1 MNGAAEPWGPAE
13 PWGRAQRDRPVQA
26 IVVVEPGRPFN
37 AMTGGA
43 RRGGSMKMGVAI
55 NRGITLPITRRITL
69 AKAAGWAVGCLVA
82 ISALTGCAAPPTQRI
97 TDAATSP
104 LTDLNLRQV
113 TVPPVLAEARQQVYA
128 VPVIHDC
135 IALATEI
142 HALDEA
148 LGPDLDVAA
157 PANDQSLIERGGAL
171 AGNAALDAIKGAA
184 EGLIPYRSWVRKLS
198 GAERASKAVAAAI
211 SAGMVRRGFL
221 KGLLQSQTCH

>member
-1 MNGAAEPWGPAE
+1 M
-13 PWGRAQRDRPVQA
+13 AQA
-26 IVVVEPGRPFN
+26 LT
-37 AMTGGA
+37 TG
-43 RRGGSMKMGVAI
+43 
-55 NRGITLPITRRITL
+55 L
-69 AKAAGWAVGCLVA
+69 ALGCLA
-82 ISALTGCAAPPTQRI
+82 TMTAMTGCAAPPTQRI

-104 LTDLNLRQV
+104 LSDLNLMQV
-113 TVPPVLAEARQQVYA
+113 AVPPVLVEARKQVYA

-148 LGPDLDVAA
+148 LGPDLDVPAS
-157 PANDQSLIERGGAL
+157 ANDKSLVERGGVL

-211 SAGMVRRGFL
+211 GAGMVRRGFL

>member
-1 MNGAAEPWGPAE
+1 MSGAAKPAE
-13 PWGRAQRDRPVQA
+13 PAEPTRATIGSVRPSRSGPMAQ
-26 IVVVEPGRPFN
+26 
-37 AMTGGA
+37 
-43 RRGGSMKMGVAI
+43 S
-55 NRGITLPITRRITL
+55 L
-69 AKAAGWAVGCLVA
+69 AAGWVLGCLATMTAMTSCV
-82 ISALTGCAAPPTQRI
+82 SPPTQRI

-104 LTDLNLRQV
+104 LSDLNLLQV
-113 TVPPVLAEARQQVYA
+113 AVPPVLVEARKQVYA

-148 LGPDLDVAA
+148 LGPDLDVPA
-157 PANDQSLIERGGAL
+157 PANDKSLVERGGVL

-221 KGLLQSQTCH
+221 KGLLQAQTCH

>member
-1 MNGAAEPWGPAE
+1 MSGAAKSTKPAE
-13 PWGRAQRDRPVQA
+13 PTRATIGSARRCRSEPMAQA
-26 IVVVEPGRPFN
+26 LAAGWVLGCLA
-37 AMTGGA
+37 AMTGC
-43 RRGGSMKMGVAI
+43 V
-55 NRGITLPITRRITL
+55 
-69 AKAAGWAVGCLVA
+69 
-82 ISALTGCAAPPTQRI
+82 APPTQRI

-104 LTDLNLRQV
+104 LSDLNLLQV
-113 TVPPVLAEARQQVYA
+113 AVPPVLVEARKQVYA

-148 LGPDLDVAA
+148 LGPDLDVAV
-157 PANDQSLIERGGAL
+157 PADDKSLVERGGVL

-221 KGLLQSQTCH
+221 KGLLQAQTCH

>member
-1 MNGAAEPWGPAE
+1 MSGAAKPAE
-13 PWGRAQRDRPVQA
+13 PAEPTRATIGSVRPSRSGPMAQSLAAGWVLGCLA
-26 IVVVEPGRPFN
+26 TMT
-37 AMTGGA
+37 AMTGC
-43 RRGGSMKMGVAI
+43 V
-55 NRGITLPITRRITL
+55 
-69 AKAAGWAVGCLVA
+69 
-82 ISALTGCAAPPTQRI
+82 APPTQRI

-104 LTDLNLRQV
+104 LSDLNLLQV
-113 TVPPVLAEARQQVYA
+113 AVPPVLVEARKQVYA

-148 LGPDLDVAA
+148 LGPDLDVAV
-157 PANDQSLIERGGAL
+157 PADDKSLVERGGVL

-221 KGLLQSQTCH
+221 KGLLQAQTCH

>member
-1 MNGAAEPWGPAE
+1 MSGAAKQAKEAEPAE
-13 PWGRAQRDRPVQA
+13 PTRATIGSTRPCRS
-26 IVVVEPGRPFN
+26 EPMAQSLAAGWVLGCLAATI
-37 AMTGGA
+37 AMTGC
-43 RRGGSMKMGVAI
+43 V
-55 NRGITLPITRRITL
+55 
-69 AKAAGWAVGCLVA
+69 V
-82 ISALTGCAAPPTQRI
+82 PPTQRI

-104 LTDLNLRQV
+104 LSDLNLMQV
-113 TVPPVLAEARQQVYA
+113 AVPQVLAEARKQVYA

-148 LGPDLDVAA
+148 LGPDLDVAV
-157 PANDQSLIERGGAL
+157 PVDDKTLVERGGVL

-221 KGLLQSQTCH
+221 KGLLQAQTCH

>member
-1 MNGAAEPWGPAE
+1 MSGAAKQAKQAEPAE
-13 PWGRAQRDRPVQA
+13 PTRATIGSTRPCRSGPMAQ
-26 IVVVEPGRPFN
+26 
-37 AMTGGA
+37 
-43 RRGGSMKMGVAI
+43 S
-55 NRGITLPITRRITL
+55 L
-69 AKAAGWAVGCLVA
+69 AAGWVLGCLVA
-82 ISALTGCAAPPTQRI
+82 MTAMTGCVTTPTQRI

-104 LTDLNLRQV
+104 LNDLNLMQV
-113 TVPPVLAEARQQVYA
+113 AVPQVLAEARKQVYA

-148 LGPDLDVAA
+148 LGPDLDVAV
-157 PANDQSLIERGGAL
+157 PADDKTLVERGGVL

-221 KGLLQSQTCH
+221 KGLLQAQTCH

>member
-1 MNGAAEPWGPAE
+1 MSGAAKPAE
-13 PWGRAQRDRPVQA
+13 PAEPTRATIGSVRPSRSGPMAQSLAAGWVLGCLA
-26 IVVVEPGRPFN
+26 TMT
-37 AMTGGA
+37 AMTGCV
-43 RRGGSMKMGVAI
+43 S
-55 NRGITLPITRRITL
+55 
-69 AKAAGWAVGCLVA
+69 
-82 ISALTGCAAPPTQRI
+82 PPTQRI

-104 LTDLNLRQV
+104 LSDLNLLQV
-113 TVPPVLAEARQQVYA
+113 AVPPVLVEARKQVYA

-148 LGPDLDVAA
+148 LGPDLDVAV
-157 PANDQSLIERGGAL
+157 PADDKSLVERGGVL

-221 KGLLQSQTCH
+221 KGLLQAQTCH

>member
-1 MNGAAEPWGPAE
+1 MSGAAKPTKPTNPTNSAEPAE
-13 PWGRAQRDRPVQA
+13 PAEQA
-26 IVVVEPGRPFN
+26 TTTIGS
-37 AMTGGA
+37 A
-43 RRGGSMKMGVAI
+43 RRCRSGAMAQALTTG
-55 NRGITLPITRRITL
+55 L
-69 AKAAGWAVGCLVA
+69 ALGCLA
-82 ISALTGCAAPPTQRI
+82 TMTAMTGCAAPPTQRI

-104 LTDLNLRQV
+104 LSDLNLMQV
-113 TVPPVLAEARQQVYA
+113 AVPPVLVEARKQVYA

-148 LGPDLDVAA
+148 LGPDLDVPAS
-157 PANDQSLIERGGAL
+157 ANDKSLVERGGVL

-211 SAGMVRRGFL
+211 GAGMVRRGFL

>member
-1 MNGAAEPWGPAE
+1 MNGAAEPWGLAKPWRLAKRGGPVPAI
-13 PWGRAQRDRPVQA
+13 G
-26 IVVVEPGRPFN
+26 VVEPVRPFK
-37 AMTGGA
+37 AMQGVV
-43 RRGGSMKMGVAI
+43 RRGRSEPMGVAI
-55 NRGITLPITRRITL
+55 NRRITL
-69 AKAAGWAVGCLVA
+69 AMAAGRAVGCLVA

-157 PANDQSLIERGGAL
+157 PANDQSLIERGGVL

-184 EGLIPYRSWVRKLS
+184 EGLIPYRGWVRKLS